1 MESTG
6 IWNKLNVSLKY
17 NTFLVYEYTRRKSGK
32 IWKREVSIFDSGDQ
46 RKGQDSL
53 LLAVKRRKGE
63 YRVSGFF
70 EAGIRQM
77 ERKGL

>member
-6 IWNKLNVSLKY
+6 IWNKLDVSLKY

-53 LLAVKRRKGE
+53 LLV
-63 YRVSGFF
+63 V
-70 EAGIRQM
+70 
-77 ERKGL
+77 